1 MRRPLS
7 IALASLFVAAL
18 VAPSAQAATRR
29 YDFQANTLAQAGKF
43 SVAVFYKN
51 KQRHGRYT
59 PRQAIYK
66 AKAVPLGC
74 DTPGS
79 VVFSDS
85 GSYIPGTPGYNY
97 IKMRKGSFSYSYS
110 SEIVEAEAPPQVAS
124 GHISAT
130 ATGTVIKKK
139 PGVSKLRVDASVSIL
154 DYDNPA
160 AQPHPVFNCTSD
172 GPVPYSATP
181 CRQQKLHLPYIKKSL
196 PLCVGLHTAPALAP

>member
-7 IALASLFVAAL
+7 IAFASLIVAAL

-29 YDFQANTLAQAGKF
+29 YDFQANTRAQAGEF

-79 VVFSDS
+79 VLLRQRVLHPWHTRLQLHQDEEGKLQLLVLVCES
-85 GSYIPGTPGYNY
+85 
-97 IKMRKGSFSYSYS
+97 
-110 SEIVEAEAPPQVAS
+110 EAPPQVAS

-130 ATGTVIKKK
+130 ATGEVITKR
-139 PGVSKLRVDASVSIL
+139 PGLNKQLRVDASVSIL

-160 AQPHPVFNCTSD
+160 QPHPLFNCTSD
-172 GPVPYSATP
+172 APVPYSATP

-196 PLCVGLHTAPALAP
+196 PLCVGLHPAPAPAP

>member
-1 MRRPLS
+1 MRR
-7 IALASLFVAAL
+7 ALITGIASLFVAAL
-18 VAPSAQAATRR
+18 VAPTAQAATRR
-29 YDFQANTLAQAGKF
+29 YDFQVYPSSGGVV
-43 SVAVFYKN
+43 SIAVFYKN

-85 GSYIPGTPGYNY
+85 GSYVPGTPGYNR

-110 SEIVEAEAPPQVAS
+110 SEIVGAEAPPQVAS
-124 GHISAT
+124 GHISAA

-139 PGVSKLRVDASVSIL
+139 PGVSKLRVDGTVSIL

-160 AQPHPVFNCTSD
+160 AQPHPVFNCTSA
-172 GPVPYSATP
+172 GPLRYSAP
-181 CRQQKLHLPYIKKSL
+181 
-196 PLCVGLHTAPALAP
+196 PARFTV